1 MTTAAAMTTTDS
13 SLRDSSARISPSAK
27 RRWLDRDAQTIDAAA
42 GLETAVTPVGSGPP
56 VAVTEPPSGRAAA
69 GRAPAAGRNRSDR
82 STVPMVD
89 GASLGFLRIGFGLIV
104 AWEGVRYLD
113 RGWVDR
119 YYGGDKQ
126 TFTYW
131 PLDVVQPLPEPFR
144 ALPWMVMIVA
154 GLWLAS
160 GIRHRAAA
168 TLCLATVGYTLLLD
182 KSQYLNHMYLM
193 ALLAFLLVLVPAGNA
208 LTLARRPDR
217 PVPELAVDL
226 LAFQLA
232 VPYVYGGVA
241 KLSGEWLAGRPLIAW
256 LAESDDVPLLGPILA
271 REPVGQALAVASTVF
286 DLTIVGLLLW
296 RRTRAIAFLCVVMFH
311 VLNARLFSIGVF
323 PWLMILATTI
333 FLPRDWP
340 RRVAA
345 SLRDPGDPRR
355 RPAALAALAGAAVGA
370 WFFPT
375 VVPVHVVVSA
385 VGSGLTAWL
394 VVDRRLGSPTSG
406 RPPAP
411 ATTGRRWRNIVVA
424 LAAAWIAVQ
433 VTVPL
438 RHHLTSTDVLWAED
452 GHRFSWRMKL
462 RDKDGT
468 LALTIR
474 EQDGTELAVDLDEHL
489 RPRQIDKMA
498 TRPDMIVQ
506 FARSLEDDAGHDI
519 GVYAESFVS
528 LNGREPARFVLPDVD
543 LTEVETPWLG
553 SAWYLA
559 PPPD

>member
-1 MTTAAAMTTTDS
+1 
-13 SLRDSSARISPSAK
+13 
-27 RRWLDRDAQTIDAAA
+27 
-42 GLETAVTPVGSGPP
+42 
-56 VAVTEPPSGRAAA
+56 
-69 GRAPAAGRNRSDR
+69 
-82 STVPMVD
+82 MVD

-104 AWEGVRYLD
+104 AWEGIRYLD

-119 YYGGDKQ
+119 YYGGDEQ

-131 PLDVVQPLPEPFR
+131 PFDAVQPLPEPFR
-144 ALPWMVMIVA
+144 ALPWMVMILA

-168 TLCLATVGYTLLLD
+168 ALCLTTVGYTLLLD

-217 PVPELAVDL
+217 PVPELTVDL
-226 LAFQLA
+226 IAFQLA
-232 VPYVYGGVA
+232 VPYVFGGVA
-241 KLSGEWLAGRPLIAW
+241 KLSGEWLAGRPLVAW
-256 LAESDDVPLLGPILA
+256 LAASGDVPLLGPILT

-286 DLTIVGLLLW
+286 DLTVVWLLLW
-296 RRTRAIAFLCVVMFH
+296 RRTRAVAFLCVVAFH

-333 FLPRDWP
+333 FLPCDWP
-340 RRVAA
+340 RRVVAT
-345 SLRDPGDPRR
+345 LRDPDDQRR
-355 RPAALAALAGAAVGA
+355 RPTVLASLAGAAVGA

-375 VVPVHVVVSA
+375 VVPVHVLVSA
-385 VGSGLTAWL
+385 VGFGLTAWL
-394 VVDRRLGSPTSG
+394 VADRRIGSPSPAAA
-406 RPPAP
+406 RAP
-411 ATTGRRWRNIVVA
+411 AATTTDRRWRNVLVG
-424 LAAAWIAVQ
+424 LAAAWIAIQ

-438 RHHLTSTDVLWAED
+438 RHHLASTDVLWSED

-474 EQDGTELAVDLDEHL
+474 EPDGTERAVDLDDHL

-498 TRPDMIVQ
+498 TRPDMIIQ
-506 FARSLEDDAGHDI
+506 FARSLEADAGRDI
-519 GVYAESFVS
+519 AVHAESFVS
-528 LNGREPARFVLPDVD
+528 LNGREPARFVLADVD
-543 LTEVETPWLG
+543 LTEVDTPWLG